1 MSATDIDTAA
11 ALRQLF
17 GDNRAEWPAANFEK
31 LFVAPTYLKKL
42 ESMRPCFLVGGRGTG
57 KTTSLQ
63 SLRYDSSLQRIE
75 SIGLGYDD
83 QEYLGVMVRMNK
95 NRVRAFHGASIGEDG
110 EEGWRRLFAH
120 YFNLLVCSELATMT
134 AWLQKRT
141 NTKLSTKSLSLISSE
156 FGFDDVNNIEDL
168 QDAIKH
174 GISRL
179 QIQVNNPAR
188 NLGLVL
194 SIAESPLRSFV
205 EMLSKD
211 GLIGDRVIFCCIDE
225 YENLLDYQQAV
236 VNTYIKHAE
245 PPLSYKVG
253 VRKSGL
259 RCRSTLDGQDLL
271 RTPDDYL
278 EIEIAEEG
286 FEYFAKAVAE
296 TRLDYALKKGVRV
309 PASLKEFLSE
319 LSFHEEAA
327 LLGAEKVADT
337 ILKELETE
345 DLELHAY
352 FNNKPKTEI
361 YFLKYW
367 RESEGRKLLD
377 LARDWRA
384 HEAEWK
390 TRFGNYGYSSLFWLS
405 RGNKGVRIRKYYC
418 GERILLSLAGGNI
431 RYFLELIDA
440 AISQELENNLPSE
453 GPLIVSPRSQTLA
466 AREVGKRRL
475 NQLEGLADH
484 GVQLKRL
491 VLAVGKVFFEL
502 ARAPNGKTPEVTSF
516 ILTGRQ
522 NDVAKIQK
530 LLEEGI
536 SHLAFESDPKTK
548 PTSTVEMRDDEY
560 RLHRIFCAFF
570 EISHRKKR
578 RMTFDAKQLLDVLG
592 DRPSKAISELLE
604 DCPQS
609 AEQELPEQLAF
620 FSAFYDDGEKS
631 EFI

>member
-1 MSATDIDTAA
+1 MSPI
-11 ALRQLF
+11 
-17 GDNRAEWPAANFEK
+17 
-31 LFVAPTYLKKL
+31 YMKKL

-63 SLRYDSSLQRIE
+63 SLRYYSNLQRLE
-75 SIGLGYDD
+75 AIGLCFDD

-95 NRVRAFHGASIGEDG
+95 NRVRAFHGTTLGEDG
-110 EEGWRRLFAH
+110 WGRFFAH
-120 YFNLLVCSELATMT
+120 YFNLLVCSELTAMT
-134 AWLQKRT
+134 IWLQECSSSRLT
-141 NTKLSTKSLSLISSE
+141 AKSLSLIAGE
-156 FGFDDVNNIEDL
+156 LGFGDVGNVEDL
-168 QDAIKH
+168 QDAIKR
-174 GISRL
+174 GISQL
-179 QIQVNNPAR
+179 QIQVNNPASDLR
-188 NLGLVL
+188 LVL
-194 SIAESPLRSFV
+194 SMAESPLRTFA

-211 GLIGDRVIFCCIDE
+211 GVTGDRVIFCCIDE
-225 YENLLDYQQAV
+225 YENLLGYQQAV

-259 RCRSTLDGQDLL
+259 TCRSTLDGQDLL

-278 EIEIAEEG
+278 EIEIADEG

-296 TRLDYALKKGVRV
+296 LRLEYARKRGVLV
-309 PASLKEFLSE
+309 PTSLKEFLAE
-319 LSFHEEAA
+319 LSFHQEAE
-327 LLGAEKVADT
+327 LLGAKKVAEAV
-337 ILKELETE
+337 LKELEAA
-345 DLELHAY
+345 DRELHD
-352 FNNKPKTEI
+352 FFKERPKTES

-367 RESEGRKLLD
+367 QESESQPLLE
-377 LARDWRA
+377 LARDWKD
-384 HEAEWK
+384 HENEWK

-418 GERILLSLAGGNI
+418 GERVFLSLAAGNI
-431 RYFLELIDA
+431 RYFLELIDT
-440 AISQELENNLPSE
+440 AINEELENHREPH
-453 GPLIVSPRSQTLA
+453 GQLIISAKSQTLA

-491 VLAVGKVFFEL
+491 VLAVGKVFFER

-516 ILTGRQ
+516 ILSGAQ
-522 NDVAKIQK
+522 DDIAQIQK

-536 SHLAFESDPKTK
+536 AHLAFESDPKTK
-548 PTSTVEMRDDEY
+548 PTSVVEVRDDEY

-578 RMTFDAKQLLDVLG
+578 RMTFDATHLLSVLG
-592 DRPSKAISELLE
+592 SRPSKAISALLD

-609 AEQELPEQLAF
+609 AEQELPEQLAL
-620 FSAFYDDGEKS
+620 FSAFYDDGGNK
-631 EFI
+631 